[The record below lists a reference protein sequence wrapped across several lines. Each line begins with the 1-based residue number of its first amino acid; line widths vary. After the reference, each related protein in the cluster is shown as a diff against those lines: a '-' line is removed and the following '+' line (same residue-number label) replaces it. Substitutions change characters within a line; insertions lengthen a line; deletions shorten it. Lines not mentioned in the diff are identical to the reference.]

1 MGGSV
6 GGATV
11 NSIVRSF
18 SSSCWF
24 LLCCI
29 YARSANRRY
38 SPFSYRLSL
47 SIPLDAAAD
56 MTRRCARCRIEKL
69 TTTPP
74 NKSDPPPP
82 REIIIM
88 PRHQR
93 NIHHPSPTPKRNIPS
108 TASTC
113 RRARRTSPPSPV
125 ASGVAPLASTAI
137 GTRCRR
143 VSTWTSSVRT
153 GSTSRSTPRTVI
165 TISE

>member
-1 MGGSV
+1 M
-6 GGATV
+6 

-82 REIIIM
+82 RENKLCHDINAIST
-88 PRHQR
+88 
-93 NIHHPSPTPKRNIPS
+93 IHHQPRNEIYLVRHRPVG
-108 TASTC
+108 AHDEP
-113 RRARRTSPPSPV
+113 RLPPPSRLGSRLSRLPRSV
-125 ASGVAPLASTAI
+125 RAVGASRPGL
-137 GTRCRR
+137 R
-143 VSTWTSSVRT
+143 VSGPARLR
-153 GSTSRSTPRTVI
+153 GRRRGR
-165 TISE
+165 